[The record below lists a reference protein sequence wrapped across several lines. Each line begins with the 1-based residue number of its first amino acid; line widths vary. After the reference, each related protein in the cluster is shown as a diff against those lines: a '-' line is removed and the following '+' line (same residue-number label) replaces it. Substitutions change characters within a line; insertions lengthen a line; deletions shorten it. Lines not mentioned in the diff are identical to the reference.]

1 MNPFAED
8 PFHKSSNESDEASLW
23 KHGPVHLP
31 TDVHSSDPHLHPLYL
46 NPDRVQIP
54 GQSHEYGGHSSDAH
68 SDSETEDPSTNPNL
82 KWKRRVMNGL
92 KKVWTGLKTM
102 MNPPLVGGLAAVF
115 CGLIPFLHTWLFGQG
130 WLSP

>member
-1 MNPFAED
+1 MNPFADD
-8 PFHKSSNESDEASLW
+8 PFHKSSNDCDESALW

-54 GQSHEYGGHSSDAH
+54 GQSQEDGGHSSDVR
-68 SDSETEDPSTNPNL
+68 SDTEMEEPSANRKM
-82 KWKRRVMNGL
+82 KWKYRANNGVKKVWIGL
-92 KKVWTGLKTM
+92 KKV

-115 CGLIPFLHTWLFGQG
+115 CGLVPFLHMWLFGQG